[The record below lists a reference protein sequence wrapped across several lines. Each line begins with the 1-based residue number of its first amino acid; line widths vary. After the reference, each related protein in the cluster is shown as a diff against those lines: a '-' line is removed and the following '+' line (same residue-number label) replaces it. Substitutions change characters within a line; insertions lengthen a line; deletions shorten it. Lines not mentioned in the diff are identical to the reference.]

1 MDGSARHLARQQRD
15 KSGGWDLLPQSKPGF
30 VSARPVASPSIAT
43 FLSMQTAA
51 ELMIAELE
59 ACQSHEDKPLA
70 SLEAHAWGLME
81 VLEDPDLDGSWQ
93 NDGSGLWDGAAD
105 WLRFASGLQE
115 VVIDS
120 ARFDMSVMMC
130 KGADAFE
137 AERSEQLTAVA
148 TELTR
153 IVYVWNA
160 IERMR
165 AVIKPPGNAG
175 TAAALADL
183 LATRATSRCL
193 PSHYQCNIRALRTA
207 VNGDPGLEQAAR
219 VLARAA
225 DDDPAAALRATAKVR
240 NVLVHGV
247 LRLPSAGVS
256 SETILRRVLVAKL
269 TARAGLFSMQ
279 MLARL
284 HYKNDGTHGRMIWDR
299 ELAIEAPVDD
309 VLAKVHLDI

>member
-1 MDGSARHLARQQRD
+1 
-15 KSGGWDLLPQSKPGF
+15 
-30 VSARPVASPSIAT
+30 
-43 FLSMQTAA
+43 MQTAA
-51 ELMIAELE
+51 EPMIAELE
-59 ACQSHEDKPLA
+59 RCQRHEDEPLA
-70 SLEAHAWGLME
+70 SLEAHAWHLME
-81 VLEDPDLDGSWQ
+81 VLADPDLDGSWQ

-120 ARFDMSVMMC
+120 ARFDQSVVMC
-130 KGADAFE
+130 KGAGAFE

-160 IERMR
+160 IERMG

-175 TAAALADL
+175 TAAGLADL
-183 LATRATSRCL
+183 LAARGSPCV
-193 PSHYQCNIRALRTA
+193 PSHYQCNVRALRTA
-207 VNGDPGLEQAAR
+207 VNGYPGLEQAAR
-219 VLARAA
+219 VLARVA

-256 SETILRRVLVAKL
+256 SETIRRPVLVAKL

-284 HYKNDGTHGRMIWDR
+284 HYEADGTRGRPVWDR
-299 ELAIEAPVDD
+299 EMAVEAPVAD

>member
-1 MDGSARHLARQQRD
+1 MKPRIGLTSAL
-15 KSGGWDLLPQSKPGF
+15 S
-30 VSARPVASPSIAT
+30 AT

-51 ELMIAELE
+51 ELMIAELKR
-59 ACQSHEDKPLA
+59 CQRHEDEPLA
-70 SLEAHAWGLME
+70 SLEAHAWNLME

-153 IVYVWNA
+153 IIYVWNA
-160 IERMR
+160 IERMYV
-165 AVIKPPGNAG
+165 AIKPPGKAG
-175 TAAALADL
+175 VAAALADL
-183 LATRATSRCL
+183 LATRATSGWV
-193 PSHYQCNIRALRTA
+193 PSHYQCNVRALRTA
-207 VNGDPGLEQAAR
+207 VNGDPSLEQAAR
-219 VLARAA
+219 VLARIA

-256 SETILRRVLVAKL
+256 NETILRRVLVAKL

-284 HYKNDGTHGRMIWDR
+284 YYEADSKHGRTVWDR
-299 ELAIEAPVDD
+299 GQDLDAPVED